1 MIHVHGDI
9 NKKEESKKMYQDNL
23 LKNDYRI
30 EEHEE
35 SQNFE
40 DVKMGFVTNCKKLNI
55 REKPTVEA
63 PVVCEIVCQTELMID
78 EKESTEE
85 FYKVFTAAGIE
96 GFCMKKFITIQK

>member
-9 NKKEESKKMYQDNL
+9 NKRRKAKMYQDNL
-23 LKNDYRI
+23 LKDDYRI

-35 SQNFE
+35 SKNSE
-40 DVKMGFVTNCKKLNI
+40 GIKMGFVTNCKKLNI
-55 REKPTVEA
+55 REEPKIDSA
-63 PVVCEIVCQTELMID
+63 IVCEVDYQTELMID
-78 EKESTEE
+78 ENESTEE